1 MYSTS
6 TLRSGLEVFSKLRLD
21 SLCVLNKRLEL
32 LKDHLEVVNIANL
45 FSEVII
51 YNAHNEIA
59 EVEVSSGDFVSS
71 EEFSSVLSKSG

>member
-6 TLRSGLEVFSKLRLD
+6 TLWSGLEVFAKLSLD
-21 SLCVLNKRLEL
+21 SVRVFNKRLEL
-32 LKDHLEVVNIANL
+32 LKDLLEVVNIANL

-51 YNAHNEIA
+51 HNAHYEIA